1 MALSYCSL
9 YKALLY
15 YCNKKFDSGF
25 VISEVINCFEV
36 AYFSIISLLQI
47 RLLYFSVQMMRL
59 L

>member
-15 YCNKKFDSGF
+15 YCNNKFDSGF
-25 VISEVINCFEV
+25 VISEAINCFEV